1 MKTTVLLKDIND
13 FVKVNDIYKT
23 FFTTSFP
30 ARAAYQVSVPPQKK
44 ILFCKET
51 GDKTQHK
58 MNAGRFPM
66 MSKGTMFLKN
76 EQSYEEQD
84 KTKITSG
91 Y

>member
-1 MKTTVLLKDIND
+1 MTFSNVVKTTVLLKDIND

-30 ARAAYQVSVPPQKK
+30 ARAAYQVSIPPPQ

-66 MSKGTMFLKN
+66 MSKSTTM
-76 EQSYEEQD
+76 SYEEH
-84 KTKITSG
+84 KNPENLR
-91 Y
+91 